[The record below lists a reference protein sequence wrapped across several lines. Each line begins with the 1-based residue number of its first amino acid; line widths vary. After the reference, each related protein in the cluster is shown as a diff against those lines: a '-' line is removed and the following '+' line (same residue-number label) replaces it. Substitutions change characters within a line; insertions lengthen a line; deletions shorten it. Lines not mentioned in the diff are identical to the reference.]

1 MQEFIKKNI
10 YLIFLFIITLSIG
23 FLTFL
28 TFIDKGFIELSDN
41 NLQLLLILNIFLLF
55 LLFVFIFLE
64 IKKAIKNDI
73 DKDGLNSNK
82 KYITYFALFTLI
94 PSLLISI
101 FSLFLFSFALEK
113 YFDKKVTTVV
123 NNSYELARDYVE
135 EVRNKIQSEIVLIA
149 FDLNKSKKFL
159 NDNTDEYKRFLNT
172 QKIIRGVDEIHV
184 INIDKKLLFST
195 LEDDEPYIAPVD
207 KALNL
212 VLDDDRPL
220 KIINAFEN
228 RSAAIIRLQ
237 NFEDR
242 FLYVVKYLDK
252 NISRYLTESQEAINF
267 YYTVEEKST
276 GIKISFAIIYII
288 VVSLLLFI
296 SISIAIR
303 FSSRFFRSINN
314 LILASSSIG
323 EGDLNT
329 KVPEVKTD
337 KDLEILNKNFN
348 QMIDRLKNQQEKL
361 IINERHEAWG
371 SLARKL
377 AHEIKNPLTPIQ
389 LTIDRLKSKYSSQLN
404 ENDKDNFKENLK
416 IINNQIKQIEKLVN
430 EFSDFARMPKP
441 IFQNN
446 DLVSLMN
453 DNIKLLQEL
462 DSTINIKL
470 TKDNQNIFFNCDKE
484 QLSRVFFNL
493 IKNSIESIHQKSEKV
508 SNFNKNI
515 SIELNETDDHISLVI
530 DDNGI
535 GLSLYFYAYLGGH
548 YTSTG
553 TVNQWVNHAGYT
565 SRPDMGTSWWTTS
578 NSSFMLTGVQ
588 LEAGNSASDYAHESF
603 IETLNKCK
611 RYFHVLAHNN
621 YVFLGLGMQYYS
633 ASIFI
638 DAGPID
644 MRTTPTFIAKQG
656 VSGAYT
662 YEKLFGNS
670 AQYINAI
677 ALDGK
682 TTRERCILNING
694 DASRQ
699 GQAVRISTHYHILSN
714 NEPHVALDAELT

>member
-1 MQEFIKKNI
+1 MYEFIKKNI

-28 TFIDKGFIELSDN
+28 TFIDKGYIELSDN
-41 NLQLLLILNIFLLF
+41 NLQLLLILNIILLF

-64 IKKAIKNDI
+64 LKKAIKNDI

-82 KYITYFALFTLI
+82 KYITYFALFTLT

-123 NNSYELARDYVE
+123 NNSYQLARDYVQ

-159 NDNTDEYKRFLNT
+159 NDKEKEYKRFLQT
-172 QKIIRGVDEIHV
+172 QKLIRGVDEIHV
-184 INIDKKLLFST
+184 INSDKKLLFST
-195 LEDDEPYIAPVD
+195 LGDDAPYIPPVD
-207 KALNL
+207 EALNL

-220 KIINAFEN
+220 KIINALEN
-228 RSAAIIRLQ
+228 RSAAIMRLQ

-242 FLYVVKYLDK
+242 FIYVVKYLDK
-252 NISRYLTESQEAINF
+252 DISKYLTESEEAINF

-288 VVSLLLFI
+288 IVSLLLFI

-323 EGDLNT
+323 KGNLDI

-348 QMIDRLKNQQEKL
+348 QMIKRLKDQQEKL

-389 LTIDRLKSKYSSQLN
+389 LTIDRLKNKYSTELDEKN
-404 ENDKDNFKENLK
+404 KENFKENLK

-441 IFQNN
+441 VFQKN
-446 DLVSLMN
+446 DLIILIK
-453 DNIKLLQEL
+453 DNIKLLHQLDQNIKIEFVHNNQKLYL
-462 DSTINIKL
+462 DS
-470 TKDNQNIFFNCDKE
+470 DKE
-484 QLSRVFFNL
+484 QLSRVFLNL
-493 IKNSIESIHQKSEKV
+493 IKNSIESIHQKAEKV
-508 SNFNKNI
+508 NDFNKNI
-515 SIELNETDDHISLVI
+515 SIEVSDFDSHIDIVI
-530 DDNGI
+530 NDNGI
-535 GLSLYFYAYLGGH
+535 GFNNLNNNIKEILNPYFTTKKEG
-548 YTSTG
+548 TG
-553 TVNQWVNHAGYT
+553 
-565 SRPDMGTSWWTTS
+565 
-578 NSSFMLTGVQ
+578 
-588 LEAGNSASDYAHESF
+588 
-603 IETLNKCK
+603 
-611 RYFHVLAHNN
+611 
-621 YVFLGLGMQYYS
+621 LGL
-633 ASIFI
+633 SIVNKIINDHNGNIEFKSKTDGAI
-638 DAGPID
+638 VKI
-644 MRTTPTFIAKQG
+644 TFIK
-656 VSGAYT
+656 
-662 YEKLFGNS
+662 
-670 AQYINAI
+670 
-677 ALDGK
+677 
-682 TTRERCILNING
+682 
-694 DASRQ
+694 
-699 GQAVRISTHYHILSN
+699 
-714 NEPHVALDAELT
+714 

>member
-1 MQEFIKKNI
+1 MFEFIKKNI

-28 TFIDKGFIELSDN
+28 TFIDKGYIELSNN

-82 KYITYFALFTLI
+82 KYITYFALFTFI

-123 NNSYELARDYVE
+123 NNSYQLARDYVE

-149 FDLNKSKKFL
+149 FDVNKSNKFL
-159 NDNTDEYKRFLNT
+159 NDNINEYKRFLNT
-172 QKIIRGVDEIHV
+172 QKIIRGVDEIHIIDV
-184 INIDKKLLFST
+184 DKKLLFTT
-195 LEDDEPYIAPVD
+195 LEDNEPYIAPVD

-220 KIINAFEN
+220 KIINALEN
-228 RSAAIIRLQ
+228 RSAAIMRLQ
-237 NFEDR
+237 NFNDR

-252 NISRYLTESQEAINF
+252 DISRYLIESQEAINF

-314 LILASSSIG
+314 LIIASSSIG
-323 EGDLNT
+323 DGNLNI
-329 KVPEVKTD
+329 KVPELKTD

-348 QMIDRLKNQQEKL
+348 QMIERLKNQQEKL

-371 SLARKL
+371 NLARKL

-389 LTIDRLKSKYSSQLN
+389 LTIDRLKTKYSSELN
-404 ENDKDNFKENLK
+404 ENDNENFKENLK

-446 DLVSLMN
+446 ELVSLMH

-462 DSTINIKL
+462 DNSINIKFINY
-470 TKDNQNIFFNCDKE
+470 NQKILFNCDKE

-515 SIELNETDDHISLVI
+515 SIELNQTDDHINLII
-530 DDNGI
+530 DDTGI
-535 GLSLYFYAYLGGH
+535 GFKNFDTDIKNILNPYFTTKQKG
-548 YTSTG
+548 TG
-553 TVNQWVNHAGYT
+553 
-565 SRPDMGTSWWTTS
+565 
-578 NSSFMLTGVQ
+578 
-588 LEAGNSASDYAHESF
+588 
-603 IETLNKCK
+603 
-611 RYFHVLAHNN
+611 
-621 YVFLGLGMQYYS
+621 LGL
-633 ASIFI
+633 SIVNKIINDHNGNIEFI
-638 DAGPID
+638 SKNEG
-644 MRTTPTFIAKQG
+644 AKI
-656 VSGAYT
+656 
-662 YEKLFGNS
+662 KIIFF
-670 AQYINAI
+670 
-677 ALDGK
+677 K
-682 TTRERCILNING
+682 
-694 DASRQ
+694 
-699 GQAVRISTHYHILSN
+699 
-714 NEPHVALDAELT
+714 